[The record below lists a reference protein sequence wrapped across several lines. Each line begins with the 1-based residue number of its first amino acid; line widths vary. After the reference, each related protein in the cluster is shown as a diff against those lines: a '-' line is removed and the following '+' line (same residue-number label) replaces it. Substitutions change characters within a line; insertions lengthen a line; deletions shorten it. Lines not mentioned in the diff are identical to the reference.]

1 MRFILIALLV
11 CAGAAQAQGAE
22 GTAAGSTP
30 TVKAAGVDIRL
41 KDLILT
47 PREGRKVYVLW
58 DAFNYRQILAAKG
71 DGALTATAQ
80 GLAKGYALKKYPR
93 SKTVHVS
100 VVEYQERD
108 SYDTPRYE
116 SMKELGQFEFMVS
129 PAGHKLTLAEPTPV
143 PTVEQAK

>member
-1 MRFILIALLV
+1 MRLVLIACLACL
-11 CAGAAQAQGAE
+11 AAAPLRADTSPAQSQPGYV
-22 GTAAGSTP
+22 TP
-30 TVKAAGVDIRL
+30 TVQAAGVAVRL
-41 KDLILT
+41 KDLVLT
-47 PREGRKVYVLW
+47 PRPGQKTYVLW

-80 GLAKGYALKKYPR
+80 GLAKSYALKKYPK

-116 SMKELGQFEFMVS
+116 SMKELAQFEFTIA
-129 PAGHKLTLAEPTPV
+129 AGHKLVLAVPTPV
-143 PTVEQAK
+143 PAN